1 LPLLEPLLQAAR
13 LPSVISSTNIP
24 SIMRQLRRLA
34 GIPKN
39 IVKATSAPE
48 PASAMPLCGNT
59 GRVSIAVVAAFVV
72 TVAVPVPL
80 APNAAVDME
89 QVGVSAAEFVGP
101 PEFSVQLVSF
111 TVPE

>member
-1 LPLLEPLLQAAR
+1 
-13 LPSVISSTNIP
+13 
-24 SIMRQLRRLA
+24 MRQLRRLA

-39 IVKATSAPE
+39 NVKATSAPE
-48 PASAMPLCGNT
+48 PASAMPLCGNA

-80 APNAAVDME
+80 DPIAAVETE
-89 QVGVSAAEFVGP
+89 QVGVSATEFAGA